1 MNYGKKGVRK
11 KQKSLHAKAP
21 KWGKK
26 FFLTFMKAIL
36 IFLLAIG
43 IVGIS
48 AGIGAFKGIIS
59 TAPEINLA
67 LITPTGFSSFAYD
80 SEGKEIA
87 KLVAAD
93 SNRIPVS
100 MEQIPDN
107 LAHAFVAIEDQR
119 FYDHNGIDIKG
130 IIRAGFLAIK
140 DFNLGQGASTITQQL
155 VKNNVFENWTNET
168 TIESIR
174 RKVQEQYVAIELER
188 QLTETYGHDGAKNK
202 ILENYMNT
210 INLGQNTLGVQAAS
224 LRYFNK
230 PVYQLTLSESACI
243 AAITQNPSKWNPIS
257 HPSDNRERRDR
268 VLLNMLNQNYIS
280 QEEYDEAIADDVY
293 SRIQIV
299 NEESED
305 AAVYT
310 YFVDELTEQVFDDL
324 VTIAGYNETQAY
336 NLLYTGG
343 IHIYTT
349 QDPTIQRISDEVFSN
364 PDNYP
369 ADTKWYLKYE
379 LTLQQKNGDF
389 KNFSNEMFV
398 SHFKEQN
405 TSFNSIYT
413 SQDDAYS
420 AIESY
425 QAAVMQDGDTVFAEA
440 VNLTPQPQISF
451 TIMDQSTGYVVAIVG
466 GRGAKEASRTLNRA
480 TNTVRQ
486 PGSCFKIVSTYAPA
500 LDSAGLTLATVKN
513 DAPFAYETGRPVSNW
528 YGNDAG
534 DYRGLCSLRYGIEQ
548 SLNVVTVKTL
558 THITPQLGY
567 DYLVSFGFT
576 TLVEREERNGQIIS
590 DIGQPLALGGISDGV
605 TNLELNASYAA
616 IANHGTYIK
625 PTFYTKVVDHN
636 GNVILDNTKPESHQ
650 VIKETTAFLLTDA
663 MVDVVTKGTGGSV
676 NFGNMA
682 IAGKTGTTTAYRD
695 VWFAGYTPYYTA
707 TTWVGYDNN
716 VTLTKGAE
724 RNLAKS
730 LWRAVMSQIHADLP
744 NESFTRPA
752 GIVSATVCSKSGKL
766 PIAGLCDGNVR
777 TEYFA
782 EGTVPTQSCD
792 VHWSGIICQYSM
804 LPATEE
810 CPFRLPGI
818 IELVPP
824 EDASLPVSSGSAI
837 NSATDPLM
845 TGDTSQLP
853 ATTTL
858 CPHNAEF
865 LQRPDAD
872 AIIAQQRIEILISA
886 GIDPNTVSPPV
897 TDPNAG
903 AETVPPTPAGNTETP
918 AAATP

>member
-11 KQKSLHAKAP
+11 KQKSLHAAGP

-26 FFLTFMKAIL
+26 FLLTFMKAML
-36 IFLLAIG
+36 IFLLA
-43 IVGIS
+43 VGIIGVS

-59 TAPEINLA
+59 TAPDINLDV
-67 LITPTGFSSFAYD
+67 ITPTGFSSFAYD

-100 MEQIPDN
+100 MEQIPEN
-107 LAHAFVAIEDQR
+107 LAHAFVAIEDER

-130 IIRAGFLAIK
+130 IIRAGVQALR
-140 DFNLGQGASTITQQL
+140 DRGLGQGASTITQQL
-155 VKNNVFENWTNET
+155 VKNNVFENWTDET
-168 TIESIR
+168 TIEKIR

-188 QLTETYGHDGAKNK
+188 QLTETYGHDGAKDK

-230 PVYQLTLSESACI
+230 PVYQLTLSECACI
-243 AAITQNPSKWNPIS
+243 AAITQNPSRWNPIS
-257 HPSDNRERRDR
+257 HPEANRERRDR

-280 QEEYDEAIADDVY
+280 QDEYDDAVADDVY
-293 SRIQIV
+293 SRIQVV

-305 AAVYT
+305 SAVYT

-324 VTIAGYNETQAY
+324 VNIAGYNETQAY

-343 IHIYTT
+343 VSIYTT
-349 QDPTIQRISDEVFSN
+349 QDPAIQKICDEVFSN

-379 LTLQQKNGDF
+379 LTVQQANGDL
-389 KNFSNEMFV
+389 KNYSTEMFV
-398 SHFKEQN
+398 AHFKEQN
-405 TSFNSIYT
+405 TAFNSIFT
-413 SQDDAYS
+413 TQDDAYT
-420 AIESY
+420 AIETY
-425 QAAVMQDGDTVFAEA
+425 QAAIMQEGDEIFAESI
-440 VNLTPQPQISF
+440 NLTPQPQVSF
-451 TIMDQSTGYVVAIVG
+451 SMIDQSTGHVVALVG

-513 DAPFAYETGRPVSNW
+513 DAPFTYANGRPVSNW
-528 YGNDAG
+528 YGNETG
-534 DYRGLCSLRYGIEQ
+534 DYKGLCSLRYGIEQ
-548 SLNVVTVKTL
+548 SLNIVTVKTL
-558 THITPQLGY
+558 TQITPQLGY
-567 DYLVSFGFT
+567 DYLLSFGFS

-625 PTFYTKVVDHN
+625 PTFYTKVVDHS
-636 GNVILDNTKPESHQ
+636 GNVILDNSKPESHQ

-663 MVDVVTKGTGGSV
+663 MVDVVTKGTGGAV

-682 IAGKTGTTTAYRD
+682 IAGKTGTTTAYKD
-695 VWFAGYTPYYTA
+695 VWFSGYTPYYTA
-707 TTWVGYDNN
+707 TVWAGYDNN
-716 VTLTKGAE
+716 VELARSNGE
-724 RNLAKS
+724 RNLAKT
-730 LWRAVMSQIHADLP
+730 LWRAVMSQVHAELS

-752 GIVSATVCSKSGKL
+752 GIVTAQICSKSGKL
-766 PIAGLCDGNVR
+766 PIAGLCDGHTR

-782 EGTVPTQSCD
+782 EGTVPTESCD

-810 CPFRLPGI
+810 CPFRLAGT

-824 EDASLPVSSGSAI
+824 EDLSLPVTSGAAI

-845 TGDTSQLP
+845 TGDPLTQDAIENPLG
-853 ATTTL
+853 TTTL

-865 LQRPDAD
+865 FLQPNAD
-872 AIIAQQRIEILISA
+872 AIIAQQRNEILISA
-886 GIDPNTVSPPV
+886 GIDPNTVQPPV
-897 TDPNAG
+897 ADPGTAG
-903 AETVPPTPAGNTETP
+903 TEP
-918 AAATP
+918 AAPPAE